1 MHDEVPGW
9 YYAQQL
15 KPALK
20 PTASTDWLIED
31 ILKERTTPKGE
42 KQVLV
47 KFLFYPPKFNLWLPA
62 KNVKVSKK

>member
-15 KPALK
+15 KPAIK
-20 PTASTDWLIED
+20 PTRSTDWLIED
-31 ILKERTTPKGE
+31 VLKKRTVRGK

-47 KFLFYPPKFNLWLPA
+47 KYLFYPPKFNQWIPA
-62 KNVKVSKK
+62 GNLKVSKN